1 MLPVCCVRFPFERD
15 AGGNIPEADALAYA
29 VELLCAV
36 EHVAACGFAHMD
48 IKPDNLLVA
57 VGRGGVEGEI
67 QILLG
72 DFGTVIPQSDDMG
85 KEVAGSWVGGRLNLI
100 WLVIYVA

>member
-1 MLPVCCVRFPFERD
+1 MPESSLAGSYPFERD

-57 VGRGGVEGEI
+57 AGRGGVEGEI

-72 DFGTVIPQSDDMG
+72 DFGTVIPLTAAM
-85 KEVAGSWVGGRLNLI
+85 ETAVAGAPVRAVVCVDAG
-100 WLVIYVA
+100 